1 MFCDQTKVLFTAG
14 KGGNGC
20 VSFRREKFI
29 ARGGPDGGDGG
40 KGGNITLI
48 ADMNLNTLTDFRT
61 KKRFA
66 ADCGQQGM
74 GKDMHGANAE
84 DLILRVPI
92 GTLVMDPNT
101 RRVYED
107 LNEDQQEYVIVKGG
121 QGGKGNARFAS
132 SVFQAPRFAEVGEPG
147 EEIELL
153 LELQMIADIGLIGLP
168 SAGKSTLISVIS
180 NAKPKIA
187 DYPFTT
193 LIPNLGLVEV
203 GKATNTNIKDSFV
216 VADIPGL
223 IEGAHKGKGLGDEF
237 LKHVERTKV
246 LLHLIDVNEKD
257 IVEGYKTINE
267 ELKKFDKNLLKKP
280 QIVVLNKIDTIDQ
293 EFTDLLMKEFKKK
306 VRKFPIMAISA
317 VSGQGVP
324 ELMQET
330 YKLLQVVRKAEKAAP
345 KEKKKEYKV
354 FKPHLQ
360 MSSKR
365 FEIVQVKS
373 KGRGKNAKQVFNIRG
388 KSIEKKVQ
396 MANFNNEEGLQRFY
410 LYLEKS
416 GIHKNL
422 LNKGAKEGDE
432 LIIGIKVITF
442 RK

>member
-1 MFCDQTKVLFTAG
+1 MFCDQTKVMFIAG

-29 ARGGPDGGDGG
+29 AKGGPDGGDGG
-40 KGGNITLI
+40 KGGKIVLI
-48 ADMNLNTLTDFRT
+48 ADENINTLTDFRT

-66 ADCGQQGM
+66 AENGQPGM

-84 DLILRVPI
+84 DLILRVPV
-92 GTLVMDPNT
+92 GTLIMNPGT
-101 RRVYED
+101 RTIYED
-107 LNEDQQEYVIVKGG
+107 LNEHEKEYITVNGG

-153 LELQMIADIGLIGLP
+153 LELQMIADVGFIGLP
-168 SAGKSTLISVIS
+168 SAGKSTLISVVS

-193 LIPNLGLVEV
+193 LIPNLGLVDV
-203 GKATNTNIKDSFV
+203 GEATNTNIKDTFL

-223 IEGAHKGKGLGDEF
+223 IEGASQGKGLGDEF

-246 LLHLIDVNEKD
+246 LVHLIDVNEKD
-257 IVEGYKTINE
+257 IVEGYRTINQ
-267 ELKKFDKNLLKKP
+267 ELKKYDKNLLKKP

-293 EFTDLLMKEFKKK
+293 EFTDLLIKEFKKK
-306 VRKFPIMAISA
+306 VRKYPVMAISA
-317 VSGQGVP
+317 VSGHGVP
-324 ELMQET
+324 ELMKEV
-330 YKLLQVVRKAEKAAP
+330 YKLMQKVRDDEEQAP
-345 KEKKKEYKV
+345 KSAKKEYKV
-354 FKPHLQ
+354 FKPHLK

-365 FEIVQVKS
+365 FEIIQVKS
-373 KGRGKNAKQVFNIRG
+373 KGRGKNAKQIFNIRG

-396 MANFNNEEGLQRFY
+396 MANFNNEEGLERFY

-416 GIHKNL
+416 GIHKKL
-422 LNKGAKEGDE
+422 KDKGAKEGDE

-442 RK
+442 RR

>member
-29 ARGGPDGGDGG
+29 AKGGPDGGDGG
-40 KGGNITLI
+40 KGGNISLV

-66 ADCGQQGM
+66 ADSGQQGM

-84 DLILRVPI
+84 DLVLRVPV
-92 GTLVMDPNT
+92 GTLVMDPKT

-132 SVFQAPRFAEVGEPG
+132 SVFQAPRFAEVGAPG

-203 GKATNTNIKDSFV
+203 GKATNTNINDSFV

-293 EFTDLLMKEFKKK
+293 EFTDLIIKEFKKK

-330 YKLLQVVRKAEKAAP
+330 YKLLQGVRKAEEAVP

-432 LIIGIKVITF
+432 LIIGIKVIIF

>member
-14 KGGNGC
+14 KGGDGC

-29 ARGGPDGGDGG
+29 AKGGPDGGDGG
-40 KGGNITLI
+40 NGGAIILV
-48 ADMNLNTLTDFRT
+48 AEQNLNTLTNFRT

-66 ADCGQQGM
+66 ADNGQSGM
-74 GKDMHGANAE
+74 GKNMHGASAD
-84 DLILRVPI
+84 DLILKVPV
-92 GTLVMDPNT
+92 GTLVMDPKTQN
-101 RRVYED
+101 VYED
-107 LNEDQQEYVIVKGG
+107 LNEHKKEYVVVKGG

-132 SVFQAPRFAEVGEPG
+132 SVFQAPRFAEVGAPG
-147 EEIELL
+147 DEIELL
-153 LELQMIADIGLIGLP
+153 LELQMIADIGFIGLP
-168 SAGKSTLISVIS
+168 SAGKSTLISVVS

-193 LIPNLGLVEV
+193 LIPNLGLVDV
-203 GKATNTNIKDSFV
+203 GKITNTNIKDSFV

-223 IEGAHKGKGLGDEF
+223 IEGAHQGKGLGDEF
-237 LKHVERTKV
+237 LKHIARTKV
-246 LLHLIDVNEKD
+246 IVHLIDVNEKD
-257 IVEGYKTINE
+257 IVEGYRTINQ
-267 ELKKFDKNLLKKP
+267 ELQKYDKNLLKKP
-280 QIVVLNKIDTIDQ
+280 QIVALNKIDTIDE
-293 EFTDLLMKEFKKK
+293 EFTDLLIKEFKKK
-306 VRKFPIMAISA
+306 VKKFPVMAISA

-330 YKLLQVVRKAEKAAP
+330 YKLLQEVRKDEESVP
-345 KEKKKEYKV
+345 EKEKIEHKI
-354 FKPHLQ
+354 FKPHLK

-365 FEIVQVKS
+365 YEIIQVKS

-396 MANFNNEEGLQRFY
+396 MTNFNNEEGIQRLY

-416 GIHKNL
+416 GIYKKL
-422 LNKGAKEGDE
+422 LDKGAKEGDE
-432 LIIGIKVITF
+432 LIIGNKLLLF

>member
-1 MFCDQTKVLFTAG
+1 MFCDQTKVLFIAG

-29 ARGGPDGGDGG
+29 AKGGPDGGDGG
-40 KGGNITLI
+40 DGAAITLI
-48 ADMNLNTLTDFRT
+48 ADQNINTLTDFRT

-66 ADCGQQGM
+66 ADNGQGGM
-74 GKDMHGANAE
+74 GKDMHGANGE
-84 DLILRVPI
+84 DLILRVPV

-107 LNEDQQEYVIVKGG
+107 LNEDKKEYLVVNGG

-132 SVFQAPRFAEVGEPG
+132 SVFQAPRFAEVGEQG

-153 LELQMIADIGLIGLP
+153 LELQLIADVGLIGLP

-187 DYPFTT
+187 NYPFTT
-193 LIPNLGLVEV
+193 LIPNLGLVDI
-203 GKATNTNIKDSFV
+203 GKVTKTNIKDSFV

-223 IEGAHKGKGLGDEF
+223 IEGAHKGKGLGVEF
-237 LKHVERTKV
+237 LRHVERTKV

-257 IVEGYKTINE
+257 IVEGYKTINK
-267 ELKKFDKNLLKKP
+267 ELQKYDKNLLKKP

-293 EFTDLLMKEFKKK
+293 EFTNLVVREFKKK

-317 VSGQGVP
+317 VSGQGIP
-324 ELMQET
+324 ELMNET
-330 YKLLQVVRKAEKAAP
+330 YKLIKQVRKVENVDST
-345 KEKKKEYKV
+345 KEINTHKT
-354 FKPHLQ
+354 FRPHLK

-365 FEIVQVKS
+365 FEVVQLKS

-396 MANFNNEEGLQRFY
+396 MANFNNEEGLERFY

-416 GIHKNL
+416 GIHKSL
-422 LNKGAKEGDE
+422 INKGAKEGDE
-432 LIIGIKVITF
+432 LIIGLKLIIF